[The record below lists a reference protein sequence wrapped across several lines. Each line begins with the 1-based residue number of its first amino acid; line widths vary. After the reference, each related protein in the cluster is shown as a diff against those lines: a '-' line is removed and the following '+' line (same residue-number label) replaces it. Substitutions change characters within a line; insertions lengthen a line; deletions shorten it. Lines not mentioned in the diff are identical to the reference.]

1 MLPAFFVF
9 DGSIPK
15 VLSFVK
21 ENFYSS
27 HPTCFPHGFAPPPG
41 QNLDAVP
48 LAAWNAQPAQA
59 SSPRR
64 SSGSLRATP
73 VVFEA
78 IYRAGTRSFVKDA
91 KSLTRCPV
99 GPSV

>member
-1 MLPAFFVF
+1 MQPTFFVF

-59 SSPRR
+59 SSPADPAGA
-64 SSGSLRATP
+64 SGRLQSSLRRFIGQVP
-73 VVFEA
+73 V
-78 IYRAGTRSFVKDA
+78 
-91 KSLTRCPV
+91 LL
-99 GPSV
+99 

>member
-27 HPTCFPHGFAPPPG
+27 HPTCFPHGFALPLGKIWMLYPLPPGMRSLHKLPPPA
-41 QNLDAVP
+41 D
-48 LAAWNAQPAQA
+48 PAGA
-59 SSPRR
+59 SGRLQS
-64 SSGSLRATP
+64 SLRRFIGQVP
-73 VVFEA
+73 V
-78 IYRAGTRSFVKDA
+78 
-91 KSLTRCPV
+91 LL
-99 GPSV
+99 